1 MAKVIVICN
10 QKGGVGKTTTA
21 INLAAY
27 IALKGKKTLL
37 IDIDPQ
43 ANATSGAGAVA
54 TAEGLDIYSV
64 ITGDRSIRDIIIS
77 TSIRGL
83 WLVPS
88 TLELAGAEVEL
99 IGIEEREY
107 RLRKALA
114 PVRDSF
120 DYIIIDSP
128 PSLGLLAV
136 NALTAADSILIPLQ
150 CEYYA
155 MEGLTRLLDTIDKVK
170 NSLNPHLE
178 IEGVLLTM
186 ADYRT
191 RLTEEVIK
199 EVRGFFKEKVYK
211 AIIPRNVKLSEAP
224 GFGKPIVIYDKNSV
238 GAQRYAGLA
247 EEILENQKETKEKGY
262 GAEEGVGQGVERAD
276 TREGEGAGRGDSTYR
291 CEQYPSE

>member
-1 MAKVIVICN
+1 MAKVIAICN

-27 IALKGKKTLL
+27 IALKGEKTLL
-37 IDIDPQ
+37 VDVDPQ
-43 ANATSGAGAVA
+43 ANATSGAGIVA
-54 TAEGLDIYSV
+54 KTEGRDIYGV
-64 ITGDRSIRDIIIS
+64 IIGDRSLRDIIIS
-77 TSIRGL
+77 TSIKGL

-99 IGIEEREY
+99 ISMEEREY

-128 PSLGLLAV
+128 PSLGLLTI
-136 NALTAADSILIPLQ
+136 NALAAADSTLIPLQ

-155 MEGLTRLLDTIDKVK
+155 MEGLTRLLNTIDKVK
-170 NSLNPHLE
+170 NSLNPRLE

-191 RLTEEVIK
+191 RLTEEVIR
-199 EVRGFFKEKVYK
+199 EIREFFKERVYK
-211 AIIPRNVKLSEAP
+211 TVIPRNVRLSEAP
-224 GFGKPIVIYDKNSV
+224 GFGKPIVIYDKDSV

-247 EEILENQKETKEKGY
+247 DEILENQKEIKIKERNY
-262 GAEEGVGQGVERAD
+262 GTEEGIG
-276 TREGEGAGRGDSTYR
+276 
-291 CEQYPSE
+291 